1 MALPRAVQIV
11 SGLILLAWTGLC
23 LAGSIAVLLMVI
35 RGFAV
40 MFFMFPIVAVLAG
53 TVESGE
59 ALIAVL
65 FNLWVAYG
73 LFRSTAD
80 DGGDEVE
87 EDDDLI
93 A

>member
-1 MALPRAVQIV
+1 
-11 SGLILLAWTGLC
+11 
-23 LAGSIAVLLMVI
+23 
-35 RGFAV
+35 